1 MALRFLER
9 ELRQGLAGIGREELM
24 DGAVRGWE
32 AARTEVRGLS
42 LWSRGLQSAGVA
54 L

>member
-24 DGAVRGWE
+24 ESAVGGWK
-32 AARTEVRGLS
+32 APRTEVRGLTRR
-42 LWSRGLQSAGVA
+42 SRGLQSAGVA